1 MSRIMDI
8 LWNMKAKMMPIWHWA
23 IRRKWL
29 LAGGVVVLVGL
40 MLLPVV
46 VIRLATNG
54 ERFAAGD
61 SRIPERDVAIVLGAG
76 VLPSGEPTPY
86 LQRRLDSAIDLY
98 KAGTVKVLLLSA
110 DNSTSHYNE
119 PIAMQ
124 RYVTQRGVDKR
135 DTVLDYAGF
144 NTYDTCYRA
153 KAIFGVTEAILV
165 SQAYHLPRAIWTCD
179 HLGVKS
185 VGVAATIAEGSS
197 GSDYTINYLLREIV
211 SSDKAMLQTIFKP
224 KPTALGDAEPIEL

>member
-1 MSRIMDI
+1 MSIKSV
-8 LWNMKAKMMPIWHWA
+8 LSSLKAKVVSVWHWVVKL
-23 IRRKWL
+23 KWW
-29 LAGGVVVLVGL
+29 LVGVAAVL
-40 MLLPVV
+40 LVAMFLPVII
-46 VIRLATNG
+46 IRIATNG

-61 SRIPERDVAIVLGAG
+61 PRIPGRDVAIVLGAG

-124 RYVTQRGVDKR
+124 RYVTERGVDKR

-153 KAIFGVTEAILV
+153 KAIFGVTEAIVV
-165 SQAYHLPRAIWTCD
+165 SQAYHLPRAVWTCD
-179 HLGVKS
+179 RLGVKS

-197 GSDYTINYLLREIV
+197 GSDYTINYLLREIA

>member
-1 MSRIMDI
+1 MDI

-135 DTVLDYAGF
+135 DTVLDYVGF